1 MAGTSAPTAASGPD
15 RSPGLLSALTSLPW
29 VSQTLNAI
37 TTFNIGPVTELLEE
51 AGFLPLLLVA
61 DSRRVG
67 DGFEVTAAPRRFAIA
82 TGEAP
87 DGPGRGPSAIRAIN
101 RVGAPAASLRCR
113 WRVVPEDYVGHAG
126 DPAPLP
132 ALPLLPGAAQRI
144 EITEWDLA
152 FLGSG
157 SGYRAYGTGRTLP
170 GAGGGPA
177 PGGAGFALGSGGAGV
192 GGTGGGMGAAF
203 VLDVLEGR
211 GQLAG
216 LPGTVVAAGSIGPDG
231 RLDLTVLARF
241 MVPLAP
247 GAAALAEPP
256 AAPLAPG
263 AAVAAPGAT
272 AAPSAPAAAAA
283 SWPAAS
289 FPAASGEAAAGGTT
303 CLAFA
308 GQIDPSHPVK
318 LRLSL
323 TEGFLGSFVYE
334 LLRTATLDFE
344 TAGAGAPGGGTL
356 RAGARRGGLVGSVA
370 ATLSFDPLSLCPVL
384 PIQTRAGIFE
394 LHDAAGRS
402 LGTVTADMTEGRS
415 FRTRVAGQLL
425 PVFRFGGFGPIQGGT
440 GEFAGARGIMCMD
453 SVISVQPRTLA
464 NLYVLSLADPDGRY
478 RAPAGAIAFAQGVA
492 P

>member
-1 MAGTSAPTAASGPD
+1 MAGTSAPTTASGSD
-15 RSPGLLSALTSLPW
+15 RSPGLLSAFTSLPG

-51 AGFLPLLLVA
+51 AGFLPLRLVA

-126 DPAPLP
+126 NPAPLP

-177 PGGAGFALGSGGAGV
+177 PGG
-192 GGTGGGMGAAF
+192 MGAAF

-216 LPGTVVAAGSIGPDG
+216 LPGTVVAAGSIGADG

-272 AAPSAPAAAAA
+272 AAPATAAAA
-283 SWPAAS
+283 P
-289 FPAASGEAAAGGTT
+289 GEAAASGTT

-370 ATLSFDPLSLCPVL
+370 ATLSFDPLALCPVS

-415 FRTRVAGQLL
+415 FRTRVAGLLL

-478 RAPAGAIAFAQGVA
+478 RAAAASSGSAGAIASGRRAA